1 MLIDSKYITK
11 AKEKLGT
18 KMAFIIAEELGIE
31 DFDERNMKC
40 CCPFHQEDTPSLER
54 EIIKLSLLWC
64 MWQKLRYS

>member
-31 DFDERNMKC
+31 YYQVFEGYFDWEEDGSSEKALKEMKC
-40 CCPFHQEDTPSLER
+40 C
-54 EIIKLSLLWC
+54 I
-64 MWQKLRYS
+64 